1 MAHQSD
7 YIANILMDVGLVNEE
22 AIKKARE
29 HSANTG
35 KSLQESIVELEF
47 ATEADIL
54 KALAAQFGM
63 EVGHLNEMD
72 IPKDVINQ
80 VPVELA
86 KKYKV
91 IPISKKGNTLTIAL
105 FNPTDSDVFDNLSF
119 ILNCNIEG
127 VAVTK
132 GEVTE
137 ALDKYYG
144 VSEVTIDKMLT
155 ELSEEDITFVDENI
169 KAVEEEDIA
178 EEAPVIKLVSLLI
191 LEAFKLRAS
200 DIHLEPLER
209 KFRVRYRIDGVLHE
223 MPSPSKRLQG
233 SIISRIKIMSN
244 MSIAERRLPQDG
256 RIKINL
262 MDKEI
267 DLRVSSLPAN
277 HGESVVLRL
286 LDKTSLL
293 LGLSELGFFADDE
306 KSFGS
311 LIGAPN
317 GILLITGPTGSGKT
331 TTLYAA
337 LNNINKPNKKIITV
351 EDPVEYMLSGINQVQ
366 VNEEIDLTF
375 ANVLRSLLRQAP
387 NVIMIGEIR
396 DVTTANIAVQAALTG
411 HLVFSTLHT
420 NDAAGAITR
429 LIDQGVKPFLVASS
443 LLAILAQRLVRK
455 ICNECK
461 QEYKPS
467 EYEITA
473 AKLDPQK
480 IKEVKFFKG
489 TGCDACSNTGY
500 RGRIGI
506 YELLIVNDEIRK
518 MIYQKVTAHVVRQR
532 ARELGMKTLRED
544 GIRKVLS
551 GITTLD
557 EVFRITALDMD

>member
-1 MAHQSD
+1 MARQSD
-7 YIANILMDVGLVNEE
+7 YIANILMDVGLVDEE

-35 KSLQESIVELEF
+35 KSLQESIVELEL
-47 ATEADIL
+47 AAEADIL

-63 EVGHLNEMD
+63 EVVSLDKMN
-72 IPKDVINQ
+72 IPKDVISQ
-80 VPVELA
+80 IPLELT

-91 IPISKKGNTLTIAL
+91 IPVSKKGNTLTIAL
-105 FNPTDSDVFDNLSF
+105 FDPTDSDVFDNLSF
-119 ILNCNIEG
+119 ILKCNIEG
-127 VAVTK
+127 VLVPR
-132 GEVTE
+132 EEITE

-144 VSEVTIDKMLT
+144 VSEVTIDKMLA
-155 ELSEEDITFVDENI
+155 ELGEEDVTFVDENV
-169 KAVEEEDIA
+169 KAAEEEDLA

-223 MPSPSKRLQG
+223 MPAPSKRLQG

-256 RIKINL
+256 RIKLNL
-262 MDKEI
+262 TGKDI

-277 HGESVVLRL
+277 HGESMVLRL

-293 LGLSELGFFADDE
+293 IGLSELGFFADDE
-306 KSFGS
+306 KTFGG
-311 LIGAPN
+311 LIEAPN

-331 TTLYAA
+331 TTLYAS

-366 VNEEIDLTF
+366 VNDEIDLTF

-429 LIDQGVKPFLVASS
+429 LVDQGVKPFLVASS

-455 ICNECK
+455 ICDECK

-489 TGCDACSNTGY
+489 AGCDACNNTGY
-500 RGRIGI
+500 KGRIGI
-506 YELLIVNDEIRK
+506 YELLVVNDEIRK

-532 ARELGMKTLRED
+532 ARELGMRTLRED

-557 EVFRITALDMD
+557 EVFRITAMDMD